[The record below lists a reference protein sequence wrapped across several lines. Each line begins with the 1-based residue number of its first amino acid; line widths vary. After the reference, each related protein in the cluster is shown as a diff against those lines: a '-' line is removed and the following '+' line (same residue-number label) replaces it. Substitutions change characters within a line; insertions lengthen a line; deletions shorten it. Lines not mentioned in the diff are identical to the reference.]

1 MLTNSSR
8 LLVYVQLILLLTNI
22 KATPYKQVVFGHIM
36 AFPMPVSDIY

>member
-1 MLTNSSR
+1 MLTNSLQ
-8 LLVYVQLILLLTNI
+8 LLVYVQQHSTNI